1 MQSESTSDHSSEKNA
16 RSHNE
21 MTDPSPSEVKQ
32 PQAGSVS
39 SRRSLFHRVGRRSFL
54 GHASLFTAASAV
66 TSVLGP
72 SLVSKS
78 GEGAANAEVIAAHAG
93 EKFPTKA
100 YQVRVAAADF
110 CRQAAIPPHPTN
122 GDEAKYPNKI
132 ATDTRG
138 LPHNKLGEVDL
149 KAYQSVINALK
160 SGDPNEYEK
169 IILGGQRK
177 LVQPLN
183 PLAVSLTGLNAS
195 QLAIPVPPTLDSAEQ
210 AAEFVEIAWQSLLQD
225 VPFNEFRND
234 TTNPLILAA
243 VQDIN
248 RLSAF
253 KGPKQNGRVTPELL
267 FRGTAIYV
275 DASGRTSYHTL
286 PGVDVGPYVSQFLL
300 LPVPLGTHGYY
311 QLNRTPLA
319 IPENSFQTNYDEWL
333 LVQNG
338 GNSTRKIKFDS
349 TRRYF
354 INGRDQSEIAH
365 TPPPVYTNA
374 AAILLAKPNKDNPL
388 SGGVGAPYNPGNP
401 YNKSKTQVEGSGT
414 FGPGYTN
421 SLISWV
427 SPHAIRAA
435 YWQKWYV
442 HRRLRSE
449 AFGGLVHNNKVNK
462 TGYPI
467 HPEVFKSEV
476 LDRFFSANKSY
487 LLPQAY
493 PEGAPLHSS
502 YPGGASVAAG
512 ASVTI
517 LKALFDE
524 NYIIPN
530 PVVPDPK
537 DPTKLIPYQGSP
549 LTVGGELNKLAANI
563 GLGRDSAGIH
573 WRTDAAAS
581 LALGEAIAVS
591 ILRDEKLTF
600 HENFT
605 GFTFTK
611 FDGTKI
617 TV

>member
-1 MQSESTSDHSSEKNA
+1 MQADPNSHQDSKENAQADSEIRKT
-16 RSHNE
+16 
-21 MTDPSPSEVKQ
+21 KQ
-32 PQAGSVS
+32 FQTNAGS
-39 SRRSLFHRVGRRSFL
+39 RRLFLGRASRRSFL
-54 GHASLFTAASAV
+54 GRAGLFSAASVVAGVFSSSFSSKKGENIVQAQEPAVKPNYSDLREKAFQVRTTAAKV
-66 TSVLGP
+66 NREIP
-72 SLVSKS
+72 
-78 GEGAANAEVIAAHAG
+78 
-93 EKFPTKA
+93 
-100 YQVRVAAADF
+100 
-110 CRQAAIPPHPTN
+110 IPPHPTN
-122 GDEAKYPNKI
+122 GDEAKYANKI

-138 LPHNKLGEVDL
+138 LPHNQLGEVDL
-149 KAYQSVINALK
+149 KAYQSLINALK

-169 IILGGQRK
+169 IILGGKRK
-177 LVQPLN
+177 LVQPLT
-183 PLAVSLTGLNAS
+183 PLAISLSGVNTC

-210 AAEFVEIAWQSLLQD
+210 GAEFLEIAWQQLLQD
-225 VPFNEFRND
+225 VPFSEFRND

-243 VQDIN
+243 VKDLN

-275 DASGRTSYHTL
+275 DASGKTIYHTL

-300 LPVPLGTHGYY
+300 RPIPAGTHSYA
-311 QLNRTPLA
+311 QLNRVPLA
-319 IPENSFQTNYDEWL
+319 VPENSFQTNYDEWL

-338 GNSTRKIKFDS
+338 GDSGRTIKFDS

-374 AAILLAKPNKDNPL
+374 ALILLAKPVSDNPL
-388 SGGVGAPYNPGNP
+388 AGGVGSPYNAGNP
-401 YNKSKTQVEGSGT
+401 YNKSKTQSSGSGT
-414 FGPGYTN
+414 FGPGYSQ
-421 SLISWV
+421 SLIGWV

-435 YWQKWYV
+435 YWQKYYV
-442 HRRLRSE
+442 HRRLRAE
-449 AFGGLVHNNKVNK
+449 AYGGLVHNNKVNK
-462 TGYPI
+462 TNHPI
-467 HPEVFKSEV
+467 NSEVFKSEA
-476 LDRFFSANKSY
+476 LDRFFSKNKSY
-487 LLPQAY
+487 LLPQAF

-502 YPGGASVAAG
+502 YPGGASVSAG

-524 NYIIPN
+524 NYVIPN

-537 DPTKLIPYQGSP
+537 DPTKLIPYQGPP

-581 LALGEAIAVS
+581 LALGEAIAIG
-591 ILRDEKLTF
+591 ILKDEKLTF
-600 HENFT
+600 REKFE

-611 FDGTKI
+611 FDGTKVTI
-617 TV
+617 